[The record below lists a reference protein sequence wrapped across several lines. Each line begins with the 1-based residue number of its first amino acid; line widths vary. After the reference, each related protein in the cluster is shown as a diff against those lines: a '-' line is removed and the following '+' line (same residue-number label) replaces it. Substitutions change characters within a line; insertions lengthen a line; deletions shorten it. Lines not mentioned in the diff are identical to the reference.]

1 MQRGMAIGEALQ
13 LLVSFCDNDI
23 ADWAV
28 RTRAVVE
35 WVTSWHWL
43 RAVKRLVN
51 GGRANGCHIPVSRLS
66 TVRKS
71 ITNNESSGRSF
82 VSAVAAAV
90 ASQGT

>member
-35 WVTSWHWL
+35 SWHWL
-43 RAVKRLVN
+43 RAVKRLAN
-51 GGRANGCHIPVSRLS
+51 GGRANGCRIPVSRLS
-66 TVRKS
+66 TVLKS

-82 VSAVAAAV
+82 VSAVATAV
-90 ASQGT
+90 ASQVT